1 MFHKLKQ
8 IRFEQWFV
16 SVVFSVMFAAVGAF
30 LGAVFHSLLKL
41 TIPVYDLAFVFAVVF
56 FLVVVI
62 TLVGIF
68 LSEIDN
74 DARRHAQYLIDN
86 PTIAEFIKR
95 FPDLYS
101 ELSEQNPEA
110 FGPYC
115 RRCSEEMRIKLTPE
129 SEEYDPNTGELISH
143 KLKVFCSADHG
154 HCHEVTVF
162 QKKKKKFAQFQ
173 GEHLLVV
180 EDDGTNAQLPQKL
193 ESIR

>member
-1 MFHKLKQ
+1 
-8 IRFEQWFV
+8 
-16 SVVFSVMFAAVGAF
+16 MFALVGAIV
-30 LGAVFHSLLKL
+30 GAIIDSSFKL
-41 TIPVYDLAFVFAVVF
+41 TMPVYDLAFVFAAVFFVVVF
-56 FLVVVI
+56 I
-62 TLVGIF
+62 TLVRFF

-74 DARRHAQYLIDN
+74 DARKHEQYLIDN

-101 ELSEQNPEA
+101 ELSEQNPDA
-110 FGPYC
+110 FGQYC

-154 HCHEVTVF
+154 HCHDVTVF
-162 QKKKKKFAQFQ
+162 QKKKKKIAQFQ
-173 GEHLLVV
+173 GDLVVVV
-180 EDDGTNAQLPQKL
+180 EDDGTNARLPQKL